1 MNKTVAYAIGA
12 AVAVVG
18 LLGIAYITVERP
30 DATATF
36 TSTTVLVIGIVT
48 TFFVTVNGQAKV
60 ADRLENVERN
70 TNGRLGAKDNEITE
84 LQRKLLAAG
93 LDPQTGQPV
102 TGSVAQP
109 DAQPDPQQ
117 PG

>member
-30 DATATF
+30 DASATF
-36 TSTTVLVIGIVT
+36 TSTVVLVIGIVT

-60 ADRLENVERN
+60 SDRLEQVEKN
-70 TNGRLGAKDNEITE
+70 TNGKNTQLQAERDAARETLARLGYDADGKP
-84 LQRKLLAAG
+84 L
-93 LDPQTGQPV
+93 TG
-102 TGSVAQP
+102 TII
-109 DAQPDPQQ
+109 QPDPQQ